1 MAQQPRADAVSG
13 FLYDSRKG
21 SATGGT
27 AVADTLV
34 VVGDTLA
41 AIVIAGIAV
50 AFLRWIYEHV
60 VRFFTVGDW
69 RRCPECDRVIL
80 RTATTC
86 SRCGFEIRTP
96 AHDPRLRPQRP
107 AR

>member
-1 MAQQPRADAVSG
+1 
-13 FLYDSRKG
+13 
-21 SATGGT
+21 
-27 AVADTLV
+27 VADTLV

-41 AIVIAGIAV
+41 VIVIVAIAV

-60 VRFFTVGDW
+60 VRFFSIGDW

-80 RTATTC
+80 REAATC
-86 SRCGFEIRTP
+86 NRCCFDIHPP
-96 AHDPRLRPQRP
+96 AHDPHLRPQRP